1 MRVYLETTIPS
12 YLTALPALQVIQ
24 AGHQLSTRR
33 WWDDCRDSFELF
45 TSLVTIQ
52 EAREGSQEAAQ
63 RRLVSLQDIPLLA
76 VTPEVEFIASQI
88 LSEQL
93 LPSKADRDA
102 LHIGV
107 AVFHEMDFLLTWNI
121 RHIANAQMSKKLRAF
136 VESLGYSLPTICSP
150 EELLPPSI

>member
-1 MRVYLETTIPS
+1 VRVYLETTIPS
-12 YLTALPALQVIQ
+12 YLSARPALQVIQ

-33 WWDDCRDSFELF
+33 WWDECRSSFELF

-52 EAREGSQEAAQ
+52 EAREGNEEAAK
-63 RRLVSLQDIPLLA
+63 RRLDCLQDVPLLA
-76 VTPEVEFIASQI
+76 VTPEAELIAKQI
-88 LSEQL
+88 LDEQL
-93 LPSKADRDA
+93 LPRNADRDA

-121 RHIANAQMSKKLRAF
+121 RHIANAQMRKKLRAF
-136 VESLGYSLPTICSP
+136 IESLGYNLPTICSP

>member
-12 YLTALPALQVIQ
+12 YLTARPALQIIQ
-24 AGHQLSTRR
+24 AGHQLSTCR
-33 WWDDCRDSFELF
+33 WWDEYRDSFELF

-52 EAREGSQEAAQ
+52 EAREGDQEAAE
-63 RRLVSLQDIPLLA
+63 RRLVSLRDIPLLA
-76 VTPEVEFIASQI
+76 VTPEAELIASQI
-88 LSEQL
+88 LNEHL
-93 LPSKADRDA
+93 LPSHAERDA

-121 RHIANAQMSKKLRAF
+121 RHIANAQMRKKLRAF

-150 EELLPPSI
+150 EELLPPTL

>member
-1 MRVYLETTIPS
+1 MRVYIETTIPS
-12 YLTALPALQVIQ
+12 YLTARPALQVIQ

-33 WWDDCRDSFELF
+33 WWEDYRGGFELF

-52 EAREGSQEAAQ
+52 EAREGDPGAAQ
-63 RRLVSLQDIPLLA
+63 IRLESLKDIPLLA
-76 VTPEVEFIASQI
+76 VTSEVEFIAQR
-88 LSEQL
+88 LLGEQL
-93 LPSKADRDA
+93 LPTSADRDA

-121 RHIANAQMSKKLRAF
+121 RHIANAQIRKKLRAF

-150 EELLPPSI
+150 EELLPP

>member
-1 MRVYLETTIPS
+1 MRVYIETTIPS
-12 YLTALPALQVIQ
+12 YLTARPALQVIQ

-33 WWDDCRDSFELF
+33 WWEEHRGSFELF

-52 EAREGSQEAAQ
+52 EAREGDHEAAQ
-63 RRLVSLQDIPLLA
+63 KRLDSLKEVPLLA
-76 VTPEVEFIASQI
+76 VTPEVEFIAQR
-88 LSEQL
+88 LLDEQL
-93 LPSKADRDA
+93 LPISADRDS

-121 RHIANAQMSKKLRAF
+121 RHIANAQIRKKLRVF

-150 EELLPPSI
+150 EELLPP

>member
-1 MRVYLETTIPS
+1 MMRVYIETTIPS
-12 YLTALPALQVIQ
+12 YLTARPALQVIQ

-33 WWDDCRDSFELF
+33 WWEEYRGSFELF

-52 EAREGSQEAAQ
+52 EAREGDQEAAQ
-63 RRLVSLQDIPLLA
+63 KRLDSLKDVSLLA
-76 VTPEVEFIASQI
+76 VTPEVEFIAKR
-88 LSEQL
+88 LLDEQL
-93 LPSKADRDA
+93 LPISADRDA

-121 RHIANAQMSKKLRAF
+121 RHIANAQIRKKLRAF

-150 EELLPPSI
+150 EELLPP

>member
-1 MRVYLETTIPS
+1 M
-12 YLTALPALQVIQ
+12 QVIQ
-24 AGHQLSTRR
+24 TGHQLSTRR
-33 WWDDCRDSFELF
+33 WWDTCGDSFELF

-52 EAREGSQEAAQ
+52 EAREGNQEAAQ
-63 RRLVSLQDIPLLA
+63 RCLVSLQDIPLLA
-76 VTPEVEFIASQI
+76 GTPEVEFIASQI

-93 LPSKADRDA
+93 SPSKADRDA

-121 RHIANAQMSKKLRAF
+121 RHISNAHMSKKLRAF

-150 EELLPPSI
+150 EELLPP

>member
-1 MRVYLETTIPS
+1 M
-12 YLTALPALQVIQ
+12 IQ

-33 WWDDCRDSFELF
+33 WWEEYRGGFELF

-52 EAREGSQEAAQ
+52 EAREGDHEAAQ
-63 RRLVSLQDIPLLA
+63 KRLDSLKDVPLLA
-76 VTPEVEFIASQI
+76 VTPEVEFIAQR
-88 LSEQL
+88 LLDEQL
-93 LPSKADRDA
+93 LPISANRDA

-121 RHIANAQMSKKLRAF
+121 RHIANAQIRKKLRAL

-150 EELLPPSI
+150 EELLPP

>member
-12 YLTALPALQVIQ
+12 YLTARPALQIIQ

-33 WWDDCRDSFELF
+33 WWDEYRDSFELF

-52 EAREGSQEAAQ
+52 EAREGDHEAAE
-63 RRLVSLQDIPLLA
+63 RRLLSLQDIPLLA
-76 VTPEVEFIASQI
+76 VTPDVELIASQI
-88 LSEQL
+88 LNEHL
-93 LPSKADRDA
+93 LPSHAERDA

-121 RHIANAQMSKKLRAF
+121 RHIANARMRKKLRAF
-136 VESLGYSLPTICSP
+136 VESMGYSLPTICSP
-150 EELLPPSI
+150 EELLPPTL

>member
-52 EAREGSQEAAQ
+52 EAREGNQEAAQ
-63 RRLVSLQDIPLLA
+63 RCLVSLQDIPLLA
-76 VTPEVEFIASQI
+76 GTPEVEFIASQI

-93 LPSKADRDA
+93 SPSKADRDA

-121 RHIANAQMSKKLRAF
+121 RHILSAQMSKKLRAF
-136 VESLGYSLPTICSP
+136 VESLGRSTATICSP
-150 EELLPPSI
+150 KELLPPSI